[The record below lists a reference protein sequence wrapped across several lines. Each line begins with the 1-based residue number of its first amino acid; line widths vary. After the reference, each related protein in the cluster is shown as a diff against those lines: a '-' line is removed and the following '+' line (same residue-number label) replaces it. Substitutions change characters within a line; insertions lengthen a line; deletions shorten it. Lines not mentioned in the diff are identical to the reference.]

1 MSDKLKYLM
10 DLESF
15 IDQFTFT
22 SDKSKD
28 HQEKP
33 TSSVK
38 TIIKKRIYE
47 KQFHEILLT
56 IEDDEVDYSKY
67 VVIFL
72 GD

>member
-10 DLESF
+10 DLQGF
-15 IDQFTFT
+15 IEQFNYSYEKT
-22 SDKSKD
+22 KE
-28 HQEKP
+28 QERAN
-33 TSSVK
+33 SVK
-38 TIIKKRIYE
+38 TIAKKRIYE